1 MRNSLITKRK
11 IFKLKKTTLSVK
23 RKIKCST
30 LLVSSHRQ
38 SINFCPHET
47 THLPIKNFCGEKA
60 TKRKV
65 KRKHPIAIHLAEE
78 APAAR
83 FQLASTT
90 QQAHRSAGRILKP
103 RITGKKIVS
112 TISAMKH
119 LN

>member
-1 MRNSLITKRK
+1 M
-11 IFKLKKTTLSVK
+11 TTLSVK
-23 RKIKCST
+23 RKVKCST
-30 LLVSSHRQ
+30 LLVSSHCQ
-38 SINFCPHET
+38 SINFCLHET
-47 THLPIKNFCGEKA
+47 THLPIENFCGEKA
-60 TKRKV
+60 TKKKKV

-78 APAAR
+78 APAVR

-90 QQAHRSAGRILKP
+90 QQAHRSGGRILKA